1 MKAKGHVPLRPGRS
15 IKLPTGRSNR
25 SWSWGTWHY
34 CHVHKPNTC
43 FLKANGTWG
52 KPIEYS
58 RAPRGSRQRSV
69 WQRER
74 FQHSTTDSIGKEEIK
89 SLFQQEIADNV
100 LIVLK
105 DVRPKLS
112 TSLTLRKLMPYKE
125 MVRRVANCMRYF
137 QTKEPRKEL
146 EELPESGKPS
156 LTSTWVASSTETLSS
171 QKCAWSKEHAAI
183 IAKYFVTLKKAISI
197 HSNTSRDFN
206 SRSIFTIHTL
216 SKNPRWRLP
225 KFDMSKHG
233 QDYLMSP
240 LTHPQTSFPGPFS
253 PYTRLEKIQDGGC
266 PNLTCPNMVK
276 ITSWALTHPQT
287 SFPGPFAP

>member
-125 MVRRVANCMRYF
+125 MVRRVADCVRYF
-137 QTKEPRKEL
+137 QTKEPRKEP

-171 QKCAWSKEHAAI
+171 QKCAWSNEDAAI
-183 IAKYFVTLKKAISI
+183 IKKYFVTPKKAISI
-197 HSNTSRDFN
+197 HEVRKMFQEIEELRNLLKEKRLQQCVDKTKNMRKEKGKWTTPVQPSSCALVTAMRNFMSCTY
-206 SRSIFTIHTL
+206 TL
-216 SKNPRWRLP
+216 YYRRKRL
-225 KFDMSKHG
+225 
-233 QDYLMSP
+233 L
-240 LTHPQTSFPGPFS
+240 
-253 PYTRLEKIQDGGC
+253 KIE
-266 PNLTCPNMVK
+266 NK
-276 ITSWALTHPQT
+276 S
-287 SFPGPFAP
+287 